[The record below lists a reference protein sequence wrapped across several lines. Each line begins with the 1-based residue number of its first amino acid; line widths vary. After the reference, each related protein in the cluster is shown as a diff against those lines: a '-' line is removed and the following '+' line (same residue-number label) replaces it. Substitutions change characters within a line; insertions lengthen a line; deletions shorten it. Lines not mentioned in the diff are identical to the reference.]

1 MMRWLRAWLA
11 DWLDCIDAP
20 LLIGLLLI
28 LTTSLVVL
36 SSAGAED
43 SQHFVIA
50 QGARFV
56 AGLFAMLLIARIP
69 PHRLRSWTPVIF
81 ALTLALMPVVFA
93 VGSGRSARLWINL
106 GFFYLQPG
114 ELLKLSVPMMVAWYL
129 HRVVLPPTWTS
140 LAICGVIIAVP
151 AALIIRQPDLGTGLL
166 VGASGAFAL
175 YLAGMHWWRIGL
187 FVGAGLASLPVAW
200 QFLHEYQ
207 KNRIMTFIYPE
218 SDPLG
223 TGWNI
228 IQSKIAIGSGGWF
241 GKGWGN
247 STQAKL
253 DYLPEHTTD
262 FLFSVLSEEWGWLGV
277 IFVFSLYI
285 FVIGRCLW
293 IAANARDGYSRIL
306 VGALAMTFS
315 VYVLVNGGMVVG
327 LLPVVGV
334 PMPLLSYGGTSA
346 VSLLAGFGIVMSAK
360 AHRKFMGA

>member
-1 MMRWLRAWLA
+1 MMRWLQAWLA
-11 DWLDCIDAP
+11 DWIDCIDFP

-28 LTTSLVVL
+28 LMTSLVVL
-36 SSAGAED
+36 SSAGAAD
-43 SQHFVIA
+43 GDHYVLA
-50 QGARFV
+50 QGARFA
-56 AGLFAMLLIARIP
+56 AGLVAMLVIARIP
-69 PHRLRSWTPVIF
+69 PHRLRAWTPIIF
-81 ALTLALMPVVFA
+81 GLTLALMPVVFA

-129 HRVVLPPTWTS
+129 HRVVLPPTWGS
-140 LAICGVIIAVP
+140 IAICGLIIGIP
-151 AALIIRQPDLGTGLL
+151 SALIIRQPDLGTGLL
-166 VGASGAFAL
+166 VGASGVFAL
-175 YLAGMHWWRIGL
+175 YLAGMHWWRIGV
-187 FVGAGLASLPVAW
+187 FAGTGIASLPVAW
-200 QFLHEYQ
+200 LFLRDYQ
-207 KNRIMTFIYPE
+207 KNRILTFLNPE
-218 SDPLG
+218 TDQLG

-228 IQSKIAIGSGGWF
+228 IQSKIAIGSGGMF

-277 IFVFSLYI
+277 VFVFSLYV
-285 FVIGRCLW
+285 FVVGRCLW

-346 VSLLAGFGIVMSAK
+346 VSLLAGFGIVMSAR

>member
-1 MMRWLRAWLA
+1 MIRWLRAWLA
-11 DWLDCIDAP
+11 DWMDSIDVP
-20 LLIGLLLI
+20 LLIGLVLI
-28 LTTSLVVL
+28 LATSLVVL
-36 SSAGAED
+36 SSAGAENG
-43 SQHFVIA
+43 QHFVIA

-56 AGLFAMLLIARIP
+56 AGLFAMLLIAKTP
-69 PHRLRSWTPVIF
+69 PHRLRAWTPIIF
-81 ALTLALMPVVFA
+81 IVTLALMPVVFA

-129 HRVVLPPTWTS
+129 HRVVLPPTWTT
-140 LAICGVIIAVP
+140 LAICGAIIAVP
-151 AALIIRQPDLGTGLL
+151 AALIIQQPDLGTGLL

-187 FVGAGLASLPVAW
+187 FVGAGIASLPIAW

-262 FLFSVLSEEWGWLGV
+262 FLFSVLSEEWGWIGV

-285 FVIGRCLW
+285 FVIARCMW

>member
-1 MMRWLRAWLA
+1 MIRWLQAWLA
-11 DWLDCIDAP
+11 DWLDCIDVP

-28 LTTSLVVL
+28 MSASLVVL
-36 SSAGAED
+36 SSAGDAD
-43 SQHFVIA
+43 GQHFVLA
-50 QGARFV
+50 QGARFG
-56 AGLFAMLLIARIP
+56 AGLVAMLLIARIQP
-69 PHRLRSWTPVIF
+69 NRLRTWTPIIF
-81 ALTLALMPVVFA
+81 GLTLALMPIVFA

-129 HRVVLPPTWTS
+129 HRVVLPPTWST
-140 LAICGVIIAVP
+140 LAICAVIIGVP
-151 AALIIRQPDLGTGLL
+151 SALIIRQPDLGTGLL
-166 VGASGAFAL
+166 VGASGVFAL
-175 YLAGMHWWRIGL
+175 FLAGMHWWRIGL
-187 FVGAGLASLPVAW
+187 FAGAGLASLPIAW
-200 QFLHEYQ
+200 FFLLRPYQ
-207 KNRIMTFIYPE
+207 KNRILTFLDPNT
-218 SDPLG
+218 DPLG

-228 IQSKIAIGSGGWF
+228 MQSKIAIGSGGWF

-277 IFVFSLYI
+277 IFVFGLYI

-293 IAANARDGYSRIL
+293 IAANARDGYTRIL

-360 AHRKFMGA
+360 AHRKFMG